1 MAFGNLTVDFRQ
13 LSKIPVR
20 DRAELMRS
28 PQASDI
34 FGNMTPSQIAK
45 LVPSYYQNLAAG
57 TSYGA
62 MGGAL
67 SGGYSGGGSG
77 GSTAQQQ
84 QSDRVKQQ
92 GQQQQSRR
100 LPENPLLAE
109 LLMAGRP
116 KISGPVRDTSSINK
130 TYKDNKIS
138 GLTQEQQLKFAAFVA
153 ANFEGGPHL
162 QGRVDTMLSMMNRA
176 KQNHGN
182 YGDMFNQL
190 VAREQYSPISA
201 SIYGSSAD
209 QHALTVAGKRVS
221 LDDIRAAVASPDP
234 MAALSQLYGRGD
246 KGIAAAEEVFSS
258 IVNQDDYYNNARNF
272 VGGRTDYR
280 SYRKYSSDIERQDS
294 DNAFREAN
302 SDRVAAE
309 ITDFIESATDEVA
322 TAIPGSEGITAQNP
336 TGADGGAIMPLLKG
350 NESAATAT
358 AVPGQEVVQRTMV
371 LSLGTNDW
379 DNSAST
385 YQNTLDAIKSAQEK
399 GYKVVVVP
407 PVGGNPKFQKVH
419 DLVVQA
425 ANESGASI
433 EQPQSYSP
441 DGYHPTGGE
450 YKRIGEKYPGAVVV
464 GDSIAN
470 GIGQQTVGG
479 KTVAKDGMGSS
490 VIRTNVLSDDVPVN
504 TAPTAPQAQT
514 FNVEVFTQLDPRI
527 KELYDKATPENRAKI
542 ERAITNLGAQEINN
556 IASKHP
562 TASPQAL
569 SNSVGIN
576 ASDYVEMS
584 NQNAGRY
591 NPIDENLKTKIGNM
605 VADVYGPEYKAVVY
619 SGGEPTSGSKVSD
632 SGRHDVAYD
641 AEGNMLGGQ
650 AADVYIVN
658 RETGEAI
665 PREQQVKALQY
676 WQSNQFG
683 GTGLGMSGGGL
694 HLDQIQRGESSG
706 ENLSYRVWAY
716 SGDNASQRFLND
728 TERAAAVQSRS
739 EGFDVNTIAPYKRQR
754 EIEAQ
759 SKQVVPT
766 PPGTEP
772 VTPAPQQNDTAVI
785 PLEQGQQSATPAPSG
800 PAPAEIPAPEATP
813 NMKLGG
819 VANLVDEQMTVQGA
833 DGQGFNFNQNEE
845 VNIKDGK
852 ATVQNEYQKQAQ
864 ETKQKTDT
872 GMPKAQNQGSIRPAP
887 STNDFQGQAKYAVVP
902 HSPSAQRHFDASRFN
917 DKHFR
922 GNGARNGT

>member
-20 DRAELMRS
+20 DRAELARS
-28 PQASDI
+28 PQASEI
-34 FGNMTPSQIAK
+34 FGNMSPSQIAQ
-45 LVPSYYQNLAAG
+45 LVPSYYRNLAAG
-57 TSYGA
+57 VSTGA

-67 SGGYSGGGSG
+67 SSGYGGGG
-77 GSTAQQQ
+77 GGGGTAQTE
-84 QSDRVKQQ
+84 QSNRVKQQ
-92 GQQQQSRR
+92 GQQQQQKR
-100 LPENPLLAE
+100 LPDNPLIAE
-109 LLMAGRP
+109 LMRAGRP
-116 KISGPVRDTSSINK
+116 QITGPVRDTSSINQR
-130 TYKDNKIS
+130 YKENKIS

-153 ANFEGGPHL
+153 ANFEGGPNL
-162 QGRVDTMLSMMNRA
+162 QGRVDTMISMMNRA
-176 KQNHGN
+176 KQNYGN
-182 YGDMFNQL
+182 NGDMFNQL
-190 VAREQYSPISA
+190 TAREQYSPVSA
-201 SIYGSSAD
+201 SIYGTSAD
-209 QHALTVAGKRVS
+209 PGALGVAGRRVT
-221 LDDIRAAVASPDP
+221 LDDIRAAASSADP
-234 MAALSQLYGRGD
+234 MSALAQLYGRD
-246 KGIAAAEEVFSS
+246 ERAISAAEEVFSS
-258 IVNQDDYYNNARNF
+258 VVNQDDYYNNAREF

-280 SYRKYSSDIERQDS
+280 AYRKYGSDVERQAS

-302 SDRVAAE
+302 ADKAAAE

-322 TAIPGSEGITAQNP
+322 TAIPGSQGITNQNAP
-336 TGADGGAIMPLLKG
+336 GADQGAVIPLLKG

-358 AVPGQEVVQRTMV
+358 VAPAGEVAQRTMI

-385 YQNTLDAIKSAQEK
+385 YQNAIDAIKAAQEK

-407 PVGGNPKFQKVH
+407 PVGDNSKFQKVH

-441 DGYHPTGGE
+441 DGYHPTGDE

-470 GIGQQTVGG
+470 GIGQHVVGG
-479 KTVAKDGMGSS
+479 QTVAKDGMGSS
-490 VIRTNVLSDDVPVN
+490 VIRTNVLSDDVPKN
-504 TAPTAPQAQT
+504 TAPPAPQTQT
-514 FNVEVFTQLDPRI
+514 FNVDVLTRLDPRI
-527 KELYDKATPENRAKI
+527 KEWYDKATPEQRVLV
-542 ERAITNLGAQEINN
+542 ERAITNLGEAEVNK
-556 IASKHP
+556 IAEKYP

-569 SNSVGIN
+569 SNAVDIN
-576 ASDYVEMS
+576 VSDYVEMG

-591 NPIDENLKTKIGNM
+591 NPIDENLKTKIGQM
-605 VADVYGPEYKAVVY
+605 VADVYGPQYKAVVY
-619 SGGEPTSGSKVSD
+619 SGGEPTSGSKVSN

-641 AEGNMLGGQ
+641 AQGNMLGGQ

-658 RETGEAI
+658 RETGEAL
-665 PREQQVKALQY
+665 PREQQVQALQY

-683 GTGLGMSGGGL
+683 GTGLGMSGGGI
-694 HLDQIQRGESSG
+694 HLDQVQRGEATG
-706 ENLSYRVWAY
+706 EDITQRVWAY
-716 SGDNASQRFLND
+716 RGDAAGQRFLSE
-728 TERAAAVQSRS
+728 TERAAAIQARS

-759 SKQVVPT
+759 SKQVAPT

-785 PLEQGQQSATPAPSG
+785 PLQQGQQSATPAPSG
-800 PAPAEIPAPEATP
+800 PAPADIPAPEATP

-819 VANLVDEQMTVQGA
+819 MANLVDEQMTVKGA

-845 VNIKDGK
+845 VTIKDGK
-852 ATVQNEYQKQAQ
+852 ATVQNEYQKQTQ
-864 ETKQKTDT
+864 ETKAKTDT
-872 GMPKAQNQGSIRPAP
+872 GMPKSQNQGSMRSSS

-902 HSPSAQRHFDASRFN
+902 HSPSAQRHFEASRFN

-922 GNGARNGT
+922 GNGARNST